1 MGLLQNIANR
11 KSTQETACFLW
22 YNIIM
27 RKQIPFTEYI
37 IAPNIMQL
45 RLNLNIEQYI
55 QDDGKVQPGQNIV
68 ERMSIQEIFKKDK
81 KKLQKKIIKKL
92 EPKEG
97 INERINRSIQAEG
110 VFSKLKEGLGYKRFR
125 HKGKKNIEKEIDMM
139 AIAININTLLNKLK
153 RKETKPTRY
162 EKIAA

>member
-1 MGLLQNIANR
+1 KKTKTKENIQ
-11 KSTQETACFLW
+11 SE
-22 YNIIM
+22 
-27 RKQIPFTEYI
+27 
-37 IAPNIMQL
+37 
-45 RLNLNIEQYI
+45 
-55 QDDGKVQPGQNIV
+55 
-68 ERMSIQEIFKKDK
+68 
-81 KKLQKKIIKKL
+81 
-92 EPKEG
+92 EG

-162 EKIAA
+162 EKIAAIKKRKNGRFICCAKN